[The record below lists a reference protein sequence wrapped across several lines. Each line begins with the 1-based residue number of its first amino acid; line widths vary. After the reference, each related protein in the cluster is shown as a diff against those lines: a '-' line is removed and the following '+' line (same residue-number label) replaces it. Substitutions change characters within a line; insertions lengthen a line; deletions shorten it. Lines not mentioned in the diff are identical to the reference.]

1 MLEQYYFLMF
11 GYFLVGLIVSL
22 HATVMLNANLNLLAN
37 RKLRNEKV
45 FVRANI
51 AIHKKNLQLSIL
63 WPYLLV
69 KLSLETWRL
78 TNQTSPSSKKVE
90 VKNSSMKIPE
100 PVNPPRVKPKQMTR
114 RNRRE

>member
-22 HATVMLNANLNLLAN
+22 HAFVMLNTNLNLLVN

-51 AIHKKNLQLSIL
+51 AIHKRNLQLSAL
-63 WPYLLV
+63 WPYLLL
-69 KLSLETWRL
+69 KMSLDTWRL
-78 TNQTSPSSKKVE
+78 MSQTTQAPKKVE
-90 VKNSSMKIPE
+90 VKNSSANLPE